1 MKSQVFTEM
10 FYICLNFTINQQGFI
25 SSLLASIRSY
35 CNICP
40 VWIYQLWCMQL
51 GGIEALAPQRRP
63 ALALIVM
70 RALIAVTMACFMK
83 ACIAGGC

>member
-1 MKSQVFTEM
+1 
-10 FYICLNFTINQQGFI
+10 
-25 SSLLASIRSY
+25 
-35 CNICP
+35 
-40 VWIYQLWCMQL
+40 MQL

-63 ALALIVM
+63 ALALTVM